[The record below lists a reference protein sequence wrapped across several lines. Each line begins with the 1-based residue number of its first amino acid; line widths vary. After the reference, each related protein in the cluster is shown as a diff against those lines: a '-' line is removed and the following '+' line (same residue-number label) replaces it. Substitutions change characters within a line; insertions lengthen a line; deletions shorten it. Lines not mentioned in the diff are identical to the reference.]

1 MMNLAQKYHDLANE
15 VFNPNMVN
23 DPDDFDAFYATCKRL
38 MHQNGMICPDDPDD
52 EAFMTHLPVTEDH
65 PVMAFIYRAQALCEL
80 SENGFVYHKIDGD
93 FVLETKANTTAA
105 CFRPVD
111 AEPES
116 GVAPGM

>member
-38 MHQNGMICPDDPDD
+38 MHQNGMMCPEDPED
-52 EAFMTHLPVTEDH
+52 EAFMTHLPVTEEH

-116 GVAPGM
+116 GAAPGM